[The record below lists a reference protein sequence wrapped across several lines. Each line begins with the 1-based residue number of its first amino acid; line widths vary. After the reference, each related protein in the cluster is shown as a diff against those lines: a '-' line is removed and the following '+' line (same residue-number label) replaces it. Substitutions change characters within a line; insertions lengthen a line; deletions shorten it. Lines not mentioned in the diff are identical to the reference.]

1 MGSHTP
7 VSAFFFFLGGVHNSG
22 IRASPTV
29 VFFSLFFGTGVSMI
43 YFVSCFCPADFAL
56 FLEHYI
62 FPPGFVDCV
71 LTTYLVYFIY
81 LFICMGLV

>member
-62 FPPGFVDCV
+62 FPSGDFLLCPRSF
-71 LTTYLVYFIY
+71 YFI
-81 LFICMGLV
+81 FTQQWV